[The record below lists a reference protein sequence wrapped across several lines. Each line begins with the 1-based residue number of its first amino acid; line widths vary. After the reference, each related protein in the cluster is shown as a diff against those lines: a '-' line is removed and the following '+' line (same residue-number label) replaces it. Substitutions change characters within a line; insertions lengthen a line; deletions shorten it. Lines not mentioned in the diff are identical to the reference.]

1 MTSPRTPD
9 FAKLL
14 SLTEEL
20 ARLVDEKAI
29 SKLEFNRLLDEAKTA
44 VGEQT
49 QYLESILIRGIELG
63 YLG

>member
-1 MTSPRTPD
+1 MMKPTPPD

-14 SLTEEL
+14 SVTTELT
-20 ARLVDEKAI
+20 RLVEAKAI
-29 SKLEFNRLLDEAKTA
+29 SKIEFDRLLDEAKTA